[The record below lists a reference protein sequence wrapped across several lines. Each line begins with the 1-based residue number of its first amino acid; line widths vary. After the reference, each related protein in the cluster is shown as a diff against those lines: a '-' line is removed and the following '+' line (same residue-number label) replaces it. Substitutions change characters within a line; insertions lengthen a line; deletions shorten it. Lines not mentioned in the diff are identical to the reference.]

1 MPKVCAVKI
10 SDLKRRITMK
20 RKSTGIVGR
29 QTKTSMVRLME
40 LHKDLMRSH
49 GMSAKAMER
58 QTLPHIRKLFK
69 QMVRTFHPPVSKL
82 NAKQVIEYCYATA
95 DSLGWSWPSLLRT
108 VEPKKKISKACIQ
121 AKDAGK
127 GKAPEEIL
135 PKPRKKKVTVNPDA
149 DLDISDVGSVRQRP
163 KPRKKRRNR
172 VLDDESDE
180 EQHEMPDGS
189 MMEGAVHETSP
200 PKRKTR
206 KPDPIAGK
214 RKVEALERLR
224 AKRKDDMF
232 VAAPRKSASVA
243 AKVSQSTGAI
253 KKGARLTDAQKSKL
267 QEYISSGGRNKT
279 KYGQRARMYM
289 LRGLSFEEAK
299 RKAESRDSGEVSGP
313 NVPKRPRTR
322 GKPGAGRK
330 FMDDT
335 AGVGK

>member
-69 QMVRTFHPPVSKL
+69 QMVRTFHPPVSIL

-121 AKDAGK
+121 ATDAGK

-180 EQHEMPDGS
+180 EQHEMPDGT
-189 MMEGAVHETSP
+189 MMDGAEHPVRETPP
-200 PKRKTR
+200 PKR

-214 RKVEALERLR
+214 RKAEASQRFR
-224 AKRKDDMF
+224 AKRKDD
-232 VAAPRKSASVA
+232 VRC
-243 AKVSQSTGAI
+243 
-253 KKGARLTDAQKSKL
+253 
-267 QEYISSGGRNKT
+267 
-279 KYGQRARMYM
+279 
-289 LRGLSFEEAK
+289 
-299 RKAESRDSGEVSGP
+299 
-313 NVPKRPRTR
+313 RT
-322 GKPGAGRK
+322 
-330 FMDDT
+330 
-335 AGVGK
+335 